1 MKLYLA
7 GEKSV
12 AICDADGRVST
23 TFKYRDVPFS
33 DSSGTAKQI
42 LVGVCDRCGKVVS
55 IPPQSTPAI
64 KASRTVADVPIEAML
79 PAVYL
84 DALDLA
90 CYRIDPS
97 TTPDF
102 RKRLLL
108 YYLHRSSRNKTSIQ
122 RLARAI
128 KRTDKIFS
136 GAAAIS
142 GKRRLSM
149 KVSPAVSRMVD
160 LLAEATKSS
169 KTDLIK
175 GTVVQIREGI
185 VEPVKPE
192 HLVELRTLAMLA
204 NC

>member
-97 TTPDF
+97 
-102 RKRLLL
+102 RLLL